1 MDTNFQPEE
10 GLGFSPKMALC
21 LAAITLVGIDGEFKE
36 DELNKLRKL
45 IQTDENAF
53 LKAFNFYNEHTL
65 DVCIKI
71 VAMRLNDE
79 QRRCAYQVLYDLA
92 HADRD
97 LAESEEKILHQFAVA
112 FRLGEKEV
120 TSTKS
125 TPHKKLDL
133 SVFD

>member
-97 LAESEEKILHQFAVA
+97 LAESEEKLLYQYAAA
-112 FRLGEKEV
+112 FRLGEKDIASV
-120 TSTKS
+120 KKS
-125 TPHKKLDL
+125 SRKEFDL
-133 SVFD
+133 EVFD